1 MYLKTSLNYNYFF
14 NIFFLNM
21 FHQFLNIIIYFILF
35 ILKFILCIYLLILIH
50 IFKYKI
56 NFSLIFISRN
66 MILDLI
72 LNHSNNFSINNRSH
86 LSYLFGM
93 FHIISALGTAGICTG
108 ISRLP
113 DRSESRFQSCF
124 FYNSN
129 FLLFRLFYFMLLFC
143 F

>member
-66 MILDLI
+66 MILVLI

-93 FHIISALGTAGICTG
+93 FHIISALWIEGICTG
-108 ISRLP
+108 IFRLSG
-113 DRSESRFQSCF
+113 RSEFRFQSCF